1 MKNSTRVILN
11 TGILYTRMAITM
23 CIALLSTRW
32 ILQALGTEDYGIYS
46 LTGGVIA
53 LFSFLNVSLAG
64 ATQRFISYSIGTGEK
79 ENIKKTFYYSIIQ
92 HLCVGI
98 IIILLFETCG
108 LFF

>member
-46 LTGGVIA
+46 LSSTYKCN
-53 LFSFLNVSLAG
+53 FLG
-64 ATQRFISYSIGTGEK
+64 ADNKQ
-79 ENIKKTFYYSIIQ
+79 
-92 HLCVGI
+92 
-98 IIILLFETCG
+98 
-108 LFF
+108 